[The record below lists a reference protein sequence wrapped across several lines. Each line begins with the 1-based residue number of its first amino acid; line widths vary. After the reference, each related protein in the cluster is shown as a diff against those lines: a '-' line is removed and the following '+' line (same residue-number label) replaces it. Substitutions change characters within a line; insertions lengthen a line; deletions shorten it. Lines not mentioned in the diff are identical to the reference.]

1 MIELNE
7 HHTTCDQ
14 HPAAHTV
21 RKMMLIGALCIAAF
35 MALAVES
42 ADPPFSSISTDNVT
56 VTQIIINAHNNYRR
70 NASPSARN
78 MLKMV
83 WNKDAAINAASWAA
97 TCSESHSPSD
107 KRTIPGFGCGENL
120 YMASYPASW
129 EEAVKGWYSEYNDFQ
144 YGVGPKSPGLVTGHY
159 TQVMWYN
166 SYMVGCS
173 VSYCPKSPY
182 KYFYVCQY
190 CPAGNLDSTMSTP
203 YKTGPKCAD
212 CPTACDN
219 GLCTNY
225 CPYQD
230 TYSSC
235 SNYTSY
241 CNTFPAI
248 RDGCKATCLCTNNQI
263 V

>member
-1 MIELNE
+1 MKL
-7 HHTTCDQ
+7 
-14 HPAAHTV
+14 
-21 RKMMLIGALCIAAF
+21 LIGALCIAAF
-35 MALAVES
+35 VNHAVAS
-42 ADPPFSSISTDNVT
+42 ADPPFSSISTDNST
-56 VTQIIINAHNNYRR
+56 VRQIIIDTHNAYRR

-83 WNKDAAINAASWAA
+83 WNEDAANNAASWSAGC
-97 TCSESHSPSD
+97 TGSHSPPD
-107 KRTIPGFGCGENL
+107 KRTIPGFSCGENL
-120 YMASYPASW
+120 FLASYPASW
-129 EEAVKGWYSEYNDFQ
+129 EEAVKAWFDENESFE
-144 YGVGPKSPGLVTGHY
+144 YGVGPKSPDQVVGHY

-173 VSYCPKSPY
+173 VSYCPKSQY

-190 CPAGNLDSTMSTP
+190 CPAGNIEGVMNTP
-203 YKTGPKCAD
+203 YKAGPKCAD
-212 CPTACDN
+212 CVEACDN
-219 GLCTNY
+219 SLCTNY